1 MRAIKKFKKLMFT
14 VHEIVWWTVS
24 ELEDWL
30 YPYKDRLTPED
41 RFEVRV
47 KDPLSGDMYMVE
59 ELIQQMNQKVDK
71 LQDDMI
77 WAKDRIAYLE
87 NKVKTK
93 VKIKKESPSVSGSVR
108 NITYCLL
115 YTSPSPRDRQKSR
128 MPSSA

>member
-1 MRAIKKFKKLMFT
+1 MRAIKKLKNLAFSI
-14 VHEIVWWTVS
+14 HEAVWWIVS

-47 KDPLSGDMYMVE
+47 KDPMSGDMYMVE

-108 NITYCLL
+108 NIT
-115 YTSPSPRDRQKSR
+115 
-128 MPSSA
+128 

>member
-14 VHEIVWWTVS
+14 IHEIVWWTVS

-30 YPYKDRLTPED
+30 YPYKDRLTPDES
-41 RFEVRV
+41 FQIRV
-47 KDPLSGDMYMVE
+47 KDFDTGENYMVE
-59 ELIQQMNQKVDK
+59 ELIQSQNERIER

-108 NITYCLL
+108 NIT
-115 YTSPSPRDRQKSR
+115 
-128 MPSSA
+128 

>member
-1 MRAIKKFKKLMFT
+1 MRAIKKFKNFMFSI
-14 VHEIVWWTVS
+14 HEGLWLIVS

-59 ELIQQMNQKVDK
+59 ELIQQLNQKVDK
-71 LQDDMI
+71 LQDDMM
-77 WAKDRIAYLE
+77 WAKDRITYLE

-108 NITYCLL
+108 NIT
-115 YTSPSPRDRQKSR
+115 
-128 MPSSA
+128 

>member
-1 MRAIKKFKKLMFT
+1 MRAIKKLKNLAFS
-14 VHEIVWWTVS
+14 VHEAVWWIVS

-30 YPYKDRLTPED
+30 YPYKDRLTPEES
-41 RFEVRV
+41 FQIRV
-47 KDPLSGDMYMVE
+47 KDFDTGENYMVE
-59 ELIQQMNQKVDK
+59 ELIQSQNERIER

-108 NITYCLL
+108 NIT
-115 YTSPSPRDRQKSR
+115 
-128 MPSSA
+128 

>member
-1 MRAIKKFKKLMFT
+1 MRAIKKLKNLAFSI
-14 VHEIVWWTVS
+14 HEAVWWIVS

-47 KDPLSGDMYMVE
+47 KDPMSGDMYMVE

-71 LQDDMI
+71 LQDDMM

-108 NITYCLL
+108 NIT
-115 YTSPSPRDRQKSR
+115 
-128 MPSSA
+128 

>member
-1 MRAIKKFKKLMFT
+1 MFT
-14 VHEIVWWTVS
+14 IHEIVWWTVS

-30 YPYKDRLTPED
+30 YPYKDRLTPEES
-41 RFEVRV
+41 FQIRV
-47 KDPLSGDMYMVE
+47 KDFDTGENYMVE
-59 ELIQQMNQKVDK
+59 ELIQSQNERIER

-108 NITYCLL
+108 NIT
-115 YTSPSPRDRQKSR
+115 
-128 MPSSA
+128 

>member
-14 VHEIVWWTVS
+14 LHESVWWIVS

-71 LQDDMI
+71 LQDDMM

-93 VKIKKESPSVSGSVR
+93 VKINKESPSVSGSVR
-108 NITYCLL
+108 NIT
-115 YTSPSPRDRQKSR
+115 
-128 MPSSA
+128 